1 MSLTCTNVFFTPTAF
16 FLWHRP
22 TGFLHATTSQHPQFK
37 RAFKR
42 NDKPVC
48 LAACTFIAHLVNQQV
63 VHELLALEII
73 ILLLEQPSDDSV
85 EVAVGFTKEVGA
97 TLTDLAPQAVNTL
110 FDRFRAVLTDGDID
124 TRTKYLIE
132 GLFAVRKQR
141 FPNNP
146 AMPSELDLVETE
158 DQITHEV

>member
-1 MSLTCTNVFFTPTAF
+1 MI
-16 FLWHRP
+16 H
-22 TGFLHATTSQHPQFK
+22 HTTTITQFK

-42 NDKPVC
+42 NDKQVC

-97 TLTDLAPQAVNTL
+97 TLTDLAPQAVNTY
-110 FDRFRAVLTDGDID
+110 V
-124 TRTKYLIE
+124 
-132 GLFAVRKQR
+132 
-141 FPNNP
+141 FPY
-146 AMPSELDLVETE
+146 M
-158 DQITHEV
+158 